1 MFVEVA
7 VKKVIRRFLRRVQW
21 NVLGQRRLA
30 RLIVG
35 DEILPNSI
43 ALSES
48 PTNSSSMFEARGE
61 HSASITGVV
70 VDGMF
75 PTKGKESEVFDL
87 FPAFFDEFRGSCTW
101 DHGDD

>member
-1 MFVEVA
+1 MFAEVA
-7 VKKVIRRFLRRVQW
+7 VQKVIRRFLRRVQW

-101 DHGDD
+101 DTW